1 MYSNALVVRAFWPA
15 PVLGVALNLLKAPM
29 RHLISFLRSPVGYIA
44 NLLATLTVY
53 TGSPAWIDRPLCKLC
68 DTFCVPDGV
77 QNDPLF

>member
-1 MYSNALVVRAFWPA
+1 
-15 PVLGVALNLLKAPM
+15 M